1 MKTSAMQIAN
11 NASFHAFINCYL
23 REIDSG
29 VWHSANDW
37 QQKTG
42 LRFNDNEINVLE
54 LQLDKLNITLAIGI
68 RFRSIVGRHQV
79 SCVYQQQQNQFNW
92 QVMDSLSAIML
103 LIDNIYSIET
113 VNPQN
118 SHCISKPSPF
128 EKHKLELIARTVE
141 SHQVMAHYIEQRMDD
156 SKLHAPDFIDSEQ
169 SVLFGH
175 WLHPTPKSR
184 QGMHTWQ
191 HQYYTPE
198 LCSQFQLHFFAVDKK
213 LIRDN
218 SILEQSAEEIIH
230 DIIRKDLNQ
239 SPLLSLLKQ
248 RDPNKVL
255 LPIHPLQGQW
265 LLHQSYIQQ
274 LIQEGALEDCG
285 LIGPQFTPTSSI
297 RTLYNADLNFMIKL
311 SIPVKITN
319 SLRVNMEHELDA
331 GMLVAKLLRH
341 SNFCNKYPKF
351 QLIDDPAYI
360 TVELPD
366 KKESGFEVIFRE
378 NPFSK
383 QSKKPLSDVQSI
395 AALVQDPVGNTIYS
409 RLSDIIHK
417 QAKIENMNIKE
428 ISLKWFN
435 AYWQCAIEPAIRLY
449 DTQGIA
455 LEAHQQ
461 NSLLDVTNCYPK
473 QYFYRDNQ
481 GFYLSEAIRTQLVK
495 LEPDLLKISN
505 LFYSDEMICD
515 RFSYYLI
522 INQLFSVINRLGLDH
537 IVDEMQLLELTYTK
551 LQALLTEMQGRGRA
565 FIHGLL
571 EKPEIPC
578 KGNLLTRIDDV
589 DELQA
594 DLELAVYTNI
604 TNPLY
609 FVNRRYQLHQTN
621 SLSNEAHL
629 ESA

>member
-23 REIDSG
+23 REVDSG
-29 VWHSANDW
+29 VWHSTSEW

-42 LRFNDNEINVLE
+42 LRFTENETNVLE
-54 LQLDKLNITLAIGI
+54 LQLDKLNITLAVGVCY
-68 RFRSIVGRHQV
+68 RSIVGRHQI

-92 QVMDSLSAIML
+92 QLMDSLSVIML
-103 LIDNIYSIET
+103 LIDNIYFTDIAK
-113 VNPQN
+113 PHN
-118 SHCISKPSPF
+118 SHSISKPLPF
-128 EKHKLELIARTVE
+128 EKHKLELIARVIE
-141 SHQVMAHYIEQRMDD
+141 SHQIMARYIEERRDD
-156 SKLHAPDFIDSEQ
+156 PVLYAPNFIDSEQ
-169 SVLFGH
+169 SILFGH

-191 HQYYTPE
+191 HQHYTPE
-198 LCSQFQLHFFAVDKK
+198 LCSQFQLHFFEVDRK
-213 LIRDN
+213 LIRQS
-218 SILEQSAEEIIH
+218 SILEQSSEEMVH
-230 DIIRKDLNQ
+230 DIIRKDSNSDALFAAINQ
-239 SPLLSLLKQ
+239 TPQ
-248 RDPNKVL
+248 DKVL
-255 LPIHPLQGQW
+255 LPVHPLQAQW
-265 LLHQSYIQQ
+265 LLHQDYIQQ
-274 LIQEGALEDCG
+274 LIQKGVIKDYG
-285 LIGPQFTPTSSI
+285 YIGPQFTPTSSI
-297 RTLYNADLNFMIKL
+297 RTLYNAELDFMIKL

-331 GMLVAKLLRH
+331 GVLVAKLLQYSGFSTEH
-341 SNFCNKYPKF
+341 PEF
-351 QLIDDPAYI
+351 QLINDPAYI

-366 KKESGFEVIFRE
+366 QKESGFEVIFRE

-383 QSKKPLSDVQSI
+383 QCQKPLTNVHSI
-395 AALVQDPVGNTIYS
+395 AALVQEPIEPNTHS
-409 RLSDIIHK
+409 RLAEIIYK
-417 QAKIENMNIKE
+417 QVNIENKNVKE
-428 ISLKWFN
+428 IGLKWFD
-435 AYWQCAIEPAIRLY
+435 AYWLCAIEPAIRLY

-461 NSLLDVTNCYPK
+461 NSLLDVTDCYPK

-481 GFYLSEAIRTQLVK
+481 GFYLSEAIRPQLVK
-495 LEPDLLKISN
+495 LEPGLLKISN
-505 LFYSDEMICD
+505 LFYSDEMICE

-551 LQALLTEMQGRGRA
+551 LQTLLTEMQGQGIA
-565 FIHGLL
+565 FINGLL

-609 FVNRRYQLHQTN
+609 FVNRRYQLHQAN
-621 SLSNEAHL
+621 LLNNEACL